1 MIDHGA
7 DVNAKDNSGWTAQHL
22 LCQSYKKNHLID
34 IIQHFIQHGVDIN
47 AVGKDGENILHLV
60 CLTYQKDNSIEIIRL
75 FIQHGVDVKAKDSYK
90 RTALAYW
97 LPNNDKNKNNNE
109 VVKLLS

>member
-1 MIDHGA
+1 MIQHGA
-7 DVNAKDNSGWTAQHL
+7 DVNAKTNSEWTAL
-22 LCQSYKKNHLID
+22 
-34 IIQHFIQHGVDIN
+34 HF
-47 AVGKDGENILHLV
+47 V
-60 CLTYQKDNSIEIIRL
+60 CNNYQNDNSIEIIRL